1 MAQTFFPYQIENMT
15 SGAIRKAYSALRKI
29 ANKRLANLE
38 KNELGGFGSFRY
50 GKLEQLHPD
59 DVAQEL
65 AEVSRF
71 LRDPRHTVRGAR
83 KFENQV
89 IDTLHEKGGVFEDI
103 NAGNFRKWADFMDT
117 LRDKYGNKLFDSGD
131 ATDVFSEAERLN
143 LPDSIIKNHYRMF
156 VENLE
161 TLRNIDSIENAR
173 NPGRAIRFTDFKNA
187 IAKAK

>member
-1 MAQTFFPYQIENMT
+1 MKTFFPYQIERM
-15 SGAIRKAYSALRKI
+15 SDAAVRKAYTTLRKI

-50 GKLEQLHPD
+50 GKLEQIHPD
-59 DVAQEL
+59 EVAQEL

-83 KFENQV
+83 QFENQV

>member
-1 MAQTFFPYQIENMT
+1 MT

-50 GKLEQLHPD
+50 GKLEQIHPD
-59 DVAQEL
+59 EVAQEL

-83 KFENQV
+83 EFESQV

-187 IAKAK
+187 IASATSNAK